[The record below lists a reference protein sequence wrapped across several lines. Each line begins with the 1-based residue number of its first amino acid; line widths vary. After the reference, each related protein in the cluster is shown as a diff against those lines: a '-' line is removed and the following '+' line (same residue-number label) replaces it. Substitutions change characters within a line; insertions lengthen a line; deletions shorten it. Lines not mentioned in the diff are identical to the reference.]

1 MKRNHMD
8 SCTERDDSMGYG
20 KIALM
25 DDQEMDAGMDELLA
39 VLGYKLRY
47 SDMED
52 VAQKLEQ
59 LDRAMGS
66 STTQED
72 ALIIAS
78 DAVHYNPSD
87 LSSWVESML
96 SEINNPNAFDLPPAG
111 VSSSYILSDPVRSLV
126 DLSPITFG
134 GSAPLIQCGLEQQI
148 EIEPRD
154 RKRMKTSSTSSSP
167 HTAFTASALPMVTV
181 EDSQEAGICLVHAL
195 LACAEAVQ
203 EENYKSADAIMNQ
216 ISVLTSS
223 QRGAMQK
230 VAGYFAEALSRR
242 IYRFHP
248 NQDSSLDSAFSDILQ
263 IHFYESCPYLKFAHF
278 TANQAILEAFSG
290 FPRVHVIDFGI
301 KQGMQWPALMQALA
315 LRPGGPPS
323 FRLTGISPPLPDNSD
338 HLQQLGWQLSH
349 LAETLHIDFE
359 FRGFVADSVSDIEP
373 YMLESPSGNPEAVA
387 INSVFELHN
396 LLAIPGGIDK
406 TLDAVRSV
414 NPRIFTVVEQE
425 ADHND
430 GELVGR
436 FTNALHYYSTLFD
449 SLEGGDSQAMT
460 EVFLGR
466 QICNVVACEGTARIE
481 RHETLD
487 KWSARMG
494 RAGFGR
500 VHLGSN
506 AFKQA
511 SMLLAMFAGGDGYR
525 VEERDGCLTLG
536 WHTCP
541 LIATSAWRVAGAG
554 QPNVSR

>member
-1 MKRNHMD
+1 MD

-181 EDSQEAGICLVHAL
+181 EDSQEAGICLVQAL
-195 LACAEAVQ
+195 LACVEAVRQ
-203 EENYKSADAIMNQ
+203 E
-216 ISVLTSS
+216 
-223 QRGAMQK
+223 
-230 VAGYFAEALSRR
+230 
-242 IYRFHP
+242 
-248 NQDSSLDSAFSDILQ
+248 
-263 IHFYESCPYLKFAHF
+263 
-278 TANQAILEAFSG
+278 
-290 FPRVHVIDFGI
+290 
-301 KQGMQWPALMQALA
+301 
-315 LRPGGPPS
+315 
-323 FRLTGISPPLPDNSD
+323 
-338 HLQQLGWQLSH
+338 
-349 LAETLHIDFE
+349 
-359 FRGFVADSVSDIEP
+359 
-373 YMLESPSGNPEAVA
+373 
-387 INSVFELHN
+387 
-396 LLAIPGGIDK
+396 
-406 TLDAVRSV
+406 
-414 NPRIFTVVEQE
+414 
-425 ADHND
+425 
-430 GELVGR
+430 
-436 FTNALHYYSTLFD
+436 
-449 SLEGGDSQAMT
+449 
-460 EVFLGR
+460 
-466 QICNVVACEGTARIE
+466 
-481 RHETLD
+481 
-487 KWSARMG
+487 
-494 RAGFGR
+494 
-500 VHLGSN
+500 
-506 AFKQA
+506 
-511 SMLLAMFAGGDGYR
+511 
-525 VEERDGCLTLG
+525 
-536 WHTCP
+536 
-541 LIATSAWRVAGAG
+541 
-554 QPNVSR
+554 